1 MKDNKNLT
9 KEFLKAEKE
18 AEILELN
25 GEFDENAEF
34 KAYEEEQIKKIV
46 EETKNQIS
54 KTYKKQETLSRN
66 LIKRLFWGS
75 EDDSDL
81 AEKLTEIR
89 EETSKELKNIQQMF
103 VLKMKQAT
111 KSEKVFNQA
120 LDEIL
125 LYTSSAFLDK
135 EMRIQKEKEKNHA
148 YTDDATN

>member
-1 MKDNKNLT
+1 M
-9 KEFLKAEKE
+9 
-18 AEILELN
+18 
-25 GEFDENAEF
+25 
-34 KAYEEEQIKKIV
+34 
-46 EETKNQIS
+46 
-54 KTYKKQETLSRN
+54 
-66 LIKRLFWGS
+66 IKRLFWGS

-135 EMRIQKEKEKNHA
+135 EMRIQEEKEKNHA

>member
-9 KEFLKAEKE
+9 EEFLRAEKE

-89 EETSKELKNIQQMF
+89 EETSKELKNILHIF
-103 VLKMKQAT
+103 SSKMHKAT
-111 KSEKVFNQA
+111 KSKEAFEKASN
-120 LDEIL
+120 EIL
-125 LYTSSAFLDK
+125 LYAGAGFLDK
-135 EMRIQKEKEKNHA
+135 EIRIQEEKEKNYA
-148 YTDDATN
+148 YTDNRVD